1 MRNIISK
8 NCLFQFPDGT
18 TVLKDNNIIA
28 FAGGV
33 GEDSDGLTLY
43 KVGLDDK
50 LRIEGELEIADESNR
65 EGTSQFGPYAKFISQ
80 LKLVFKNVQLAIHFL
95 NKIRTTRKL

>member
-8 NCLFQFPDGT
+8 SCLFQYPDGT
-18 TVLKDNNIIA
+18 TVLKDKNIIA

-33 GEDSDGLTLY
+33 RNDCNGLILY

-50 LRIEGELEIADESNR
+50 LRIEGELEIEDVTNR
-65 EGTSQFGPYAKFISQ
+65 EGTSQFGPYTKFTSHI
-80 LKLVFKNVQLAIHFL
+80 KLVFK
-95 NKIRTTRKL
+95 KRTVGYKFFE